1 MNSRFTCEVST
12 TYHKINSETK
22 IPKVLSFSHWRS
34 ANNFFFLFETP
45 FKNDL
50 ISISKSCLYPE
61 TNAEK
66 H

>member
-12 TYHKINSETK
+12 NYHKINSETK
-22 IPKVLSFSHWRS
+22 IPKVLSFSQQI
-34 ANNFFFLFETP
+34 NFDFFLFETS